1 MKSQLECI
9 PCFIKQSLEA
19 ARLVTDKISVQE
31 KVLKEVM
38 KHLTTVKFEKS
49 PPELSREVHRII
61 KKVTKS
67 NDPYKTAKDKS
78 NKIAKKQYP
87 YLKKII
93 KNSDDHL
100 LMAIKLAIV
109 GISLSI
115 FSAYGFLEMDEVM
128 LSAILFLLSVG
139 LSKINWRIIPGIIF
153 IIFFSYFALIHYNLE
168 SIFIGHYLGG
178 YPAAFYYFPI
188 MLIGLYIGKG
198 IISDGLWCTRN
209 QIIISMIFIYFIFF
223 SIFIPFNKM
232 TVTPPFILLSILF
245 SFAIFS
251 MIDFISNSNIFFKR
265 LEYIG
270 KTPLRYWLMMY
281 LFFLVPLLFYIEFF
295 NISSPLDIQWYFS
308 ILISLILII
317 ILWRL
322 SYLIDYV
329 NISK

>member
-1 MKSQLECI
+1 MKRNHNIDTFRGLAIIGMVFFTLTRRLSSNLPDILCHNVWASI
-9 PCFIKQSLEA
+9 HLGDFILPMFLFASGLSLA
-19 ARLVTDKISVQE
+19 YFLYK
-31 KVLKEVM
+31 KKEQP
-38 KHLTTVKFEKS
+38 S
-49 PPELSREVHRII
+49 
-61 KKVTKS
+61 KKTIWDVFKRF
-67 NDPYKTAKDKS
+67 
-78 NKIAKKQYP
+78 
-87 YLKKII
+87 L
-93 KNSDDHL
+93 
-100 LMAIKLAIV
+100 KLAIV